1 MILFPAIDLLGGHV
15 VRLERGDRRR
25 VTVYSDDP
33 AAVAASYAA
42 VGASWVHVVD
52 LSAAFEEDEAETSA
66 NADAIKAVCAR
77 RGVACV
83 DNTAADD
90 VAGCASFNLPSEEQR
105 QQSGAHRVK
114 RIYLSPRGV
123 PLTQRLAQELA
134 REDNLINKAD
144 DLFRYVMQLEQAM
157 DQARQTMQ
165 IHFDDNDTKV
175 RVAQTEVDKA
185 RAEHGAD
192 EMLQGI
198 KDLGRKLDENQQQE
212 ILRRLD
218 DLIVSLNGRGGK
230 HSNPD
235 EKVTDIAKDVD
246 KIRKAIDE
254 ARKELE
260 KIRTSVK
267 TAAEQ
272 RRCIYCRNPLS
283 KDARFC
289 PACGKSQTGPVS
301 SSGTAAKNK
310 ICSLCRTSNPPDAT
324 TCKNCGKEL

>member
-1 MILFPAIDLLGGHV
+1 MPK
-15 VRLERGDRRR
+15 
-25 VTVYSDDP
+25 
-33 AAVAASYAA
+33 
-42 VGASWVHVVD
+42 VGA
-52 LSAAFEEDEAETSA
+52 
-66 NADAIKAVCAR
+66 
-77 RGVACV
+77 
-83 DNTAADD
+83 
-90 VAGCASFNLPSEEQR
+90 
-105 QQSGAHRVK
+105 
-114 RIYLSPRGV
+114 
-123 PLTQRLAQELA
+123 
-134 REDNLINKAD
+134 
-144 DLFRYVMQLEQAM
+144 
-157 DQARQTMQ
+157 
-165 IHFDDNDTKV
+165 
-175 RVAQTEVDKA
+175 
-185 RAEHGAD
+185 
-192 EMLQGI
+192 
-198 KDLGRKLDENQQQE
+198 KLDIVGIEFGSWTTQLNLMLTGGPDSLDIFTSFWYAPLNQLYANGQVAP
-212 ILRRLD
+212 LD
-218 DLIVSLNGRGGK
+218 DLIASLNGRGGK

-246 KIRKAIDE
+246 KIRKSIDE